1 MSDKLQELTDR
12 LFAEGLSKGRQQG
25 EQMLNEAK
33 EKAAKIV
40 ADAQEQAQ
48 KIVAEAQAKADDL
61 ARKAASDVK
70 MASSQAMDVTKS
82 AIQNAVLAKA
92 VDSSVSQALG
102 SQEFVKEVIM
112 AVAKAFSTET
122 ASDLNVVLPESLKD
136 VEEFVSTQV
145 SKAIGKGI
153 EVSTSKNVKGGF
165 NIGPKDGGYF
175 VSFSDETFSSL
186 IREYLRPATRKVLF
200 GE

>member
-122 ASDLNVVLPESLKD
+122 SSDLNVVLPESLKD
-136 VEEFVSTQV
+136 VEAFVSTQV